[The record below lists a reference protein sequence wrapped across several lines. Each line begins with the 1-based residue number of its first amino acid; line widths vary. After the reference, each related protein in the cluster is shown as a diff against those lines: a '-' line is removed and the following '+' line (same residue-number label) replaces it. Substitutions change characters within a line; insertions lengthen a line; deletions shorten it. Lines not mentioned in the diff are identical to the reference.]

1 VLVAGEEPDE
11 GLGTWRR
18 RVAAAG
24 RERARGVK
32 KKKKNGCG
40 RQAQQVVSAQ
50 AAERPRTGLLIVI

>member
-11 GLGTWRR
+11 GLGTY
-18 RVAAAG
+18 VAAAG
-24 RERARGVK
+24 RERARGVKKK